1 MTHQLRITVR
11 FLTGR
16 YHGEEWPPSPA
27 RLFQALVAGAKTGCR
42 VLNWPSAEVAL
53 NWLERLSEPPEI
65 VASEAVSGFSYKV
78 FAPNNDSDSGKVVAH
93 VANGISMP
101 EAMRREA
108 MLTQKLFRPK
118 CLSDEEAAVHYLWPL
133 PNPLSQAD
141 RECAQHVCALA
152 RNLLTLGWGIDVV
165 VGDGEIV
172 AGDARLP
179 PGQHYV
185 PTSNGMA
192 TVPLKTPVP
201 GFLEDLARVYSAFQR
216 RMTGEAV
223 DTDTRPKV
231 YRPIPYRIIGDTPS
245 RMHVVFDLR
254 DGEGERESFRWEDGM
269 LVAAWL
275 RHAAKQRFG
284 IEGWKEKDINAYI
297 CGHTVKGSEN
307 RRLSFVPLPSVG
319 HEHADGRHRRAMIVL
334 PTSYSDGIDAAE
346 VLALLYRM
354 AGDALESIDG
364 NIVAWLGQGESDGV
378 LARYIASSRE
388 WLSVTPIVLH
398 GHDHVRGKLRT
409 PKGKDRLSKT
419 EKLILQAF
427 AKSGYDASSIEEFSY
442 QQAPYWR
449 GAGAA
454 RMARVPKHLAQW
466 PRYHVRV
473 VFKNEVKGPVLAGI
487 GRHCGLGVFAAPWR
501 AGT

>member
-1 MTHQLRITVR
+1 MGRQLRITVR

-42 VLNWPSAEVAL
+42 VLDWPSAETAL
-53 NWLERLSEPPEI
+53 KWLERLGESPEI
-65 VASEAVSGFSYKV
+65 VTPETASGFSYKV
-78 FAPNNDSDSGKVVAH
+78 FAPNNDSDSSKVVTH
-93 VANGISMP
+93 VVNGIPLP

-108 MLTQKLFRPK
+108 MLTQKLFRPRF
-118 CLSDEEAAVHYLWPL
+118 LSNEEAAIHYLWPL
-133 PNPLSQAD
+133 PEPLSQAD
-141 RECAQHVCALA
+141 REYAQQVCTLA

-172 AGDARLP
+172 AGEAMLP

-185 PTSNGMA
+185 PTSDSMA
-192 TVPLKTPVP
+192 TVPLKTPSP
-201 GFLEDLARVYSAFQR
+201 GFLQDLARAYSAFQR

-223 DTDTRPKV
+223 DTDTRPKA
-231 YRPIPYRIIGDTPS
+231 YRPVPYRMVGDTPS
-245 RMHVVFDLR
+245 RLHVAFDLR
-254 DGEGERESFRWEDGM
+254 DGEGERKSFRWEDSM

-297 CGHTVKGSEN
+297 CGHAEKGNEN
-307 RRLSFVPLPSVG
+307 QRLSYVPLPSIG

-334 PTSYSDGIDAAE
+334 PTGNGDGIDVAE

-354 AGDALESIDG
+354 AGDALESTDG
-364 NIVAWLGQGESDGV
+364 KTEAWLGQGESDGV
-378 LARYIASSRE
+378 LARYVATSRE
-388 WLSVTPIVLH
+388 WLSVTPMVLH

-409 PKGKDRLSKT
+409 PKGIDRLSKT

-427 AKSGYDASSIEEFSY
+427 AKSGYDSLSIEEFSY

-454 RMARVPKHLAQW
+454 RKASVPKHLAQW
-466 PRYHVRV
+466 PRYHIRV
-473 VFKNEVKGPVLAGI
+473 VFRNEVKGPVLAGI
-487 GRHCGLGVFAAPWR
+487 GRHCGLGIFAAPWR
-501 AGT
+501 ERT